1 MARWPALLVLVAFIA
16 LPTLAA
22 DEVSVEIRLSA
33 ERVRP
38 GDRLGVEARF
48 SVQPPWHV
56 YDPER
61 GEGITRTRIILKDAP
76 GLSLSAWTFPAAD
89 PLKVAG
95 LDETYFVLHGDFTAR
110 AELSVAADAAAGR
123 RELAFQVTYQAC
135 TDRACLVP
143 ETRNIALSLQVDGG
157 ATLAPAAKAAPA
169 LTSMGWLPFL
179 GICIA
184 GGLLTILLP
193 CTYPMIPIT
202 VSFFTKQGEGGR
214 STMRL
219 ALAYGLGIVVSF
231 TIPGLLVA
239 LFLTGT
245 DIQRFAANPWLNLAI
260 GLLFVVFGASLLGY
274 FELSLPGFVQRRVA
288 AAGPSSLGSVA
299 AVWTMGLIFMLTS
312 FTCTAPAVG
321 GLLAIAAVDPLR
333 PVVGMAVYGAT
344 LAVPFVLLSLAPSAL
359 HRLPRSGE
367 WMNSVKVVM
376 GLVEVAAA
384 FKFFSNVDLY
394 WNAGFLSR
402 PALLTIW
409 IGALGTVAAFLLG
422 AVAFGYSAP
431 KGRPGRVRGVLIAAF
446 LLLAAWLAS
455 GLPGGSLGP
464 AMDGFLPPLGYPSSK
479 REQAG
484 DKDLESALRANTEG
498 RRVLVE
504 FSGHT

>member
-1 MARWPALLVLVAFIA
+1 MARLSTLLVLMAFMA
-16 LPTLAA
+16 APTLAA
-22 DEVSVEIRLSA
+22 DEVSVEIRLST
-33 ERVRP
+33 ERARP
-38 GDRLGVEARF
+38 GDRLGLEARF

-56 YDPER
+56 YDPQR
-61 GEGITRTRIILKDAP
+61 GEGITRTRIILKEAP
-76 GLSLSAWTFPAAD
+76 GLSLSPWTFPAAD

-95 LDETYFVLHGDFTAR
+95 LDETYYVLHGDFVAK
-110 AELSVAADAAAGR
+110 AELSVAGDAAAGR
-123 RELAFQVTYQAC
+123 RALRFDVTYQAC
-135 TDRACLVP
+135 TDQACLVP
-143 ETRNIALSLQVDGG
+143 ETRSIEVGLDVEGEGKSGG
-157 ATLAPAAKAAPA
+157 LAT
-169 LTSMGWLPFL
+169 MGWLPFL

-245 DIQRFAANPWLNLAI
+245 AIQRFAANPWLNLAI

-288 AAGPSSLGSVA
+288 SAGPSSLGSVA

-321 GLLAIAAVDPLR
+321 GLLAIAAIDPIR
-333 PVVGMAVYGAT
+333 PVVGMAAYGAT
-344 LAVPFVLLSLAPSAL
+344 LAVPFVLLSLAPGAL

-376 GLVEVAAA
+376 GLVELAAA

-422 AVAFGYSAP
+422 AVAFGYRAP
-431 KGRPGRVRGVLIAAF
+431 PGRPGRVRGVLIAAF
-446 LLLAAWLAS
+446 LLLAAWLVS

-464 AMDGFLPPLGYPSSK
+464 AMDGFLPPLGYPSAE

-484 DKDLESALRANTEG
+484 DKDLESALGANTEG